1 MPNDCYNY
9 LEAPDG
15 DLSLIADYISTAKL
29 SYSDLPEVFLD
40 FEKILPIPKELE
52 NTDPNEDSLNW
63 YNWCVENWG
72 TRSNS
77 YEGQAQ
83 DEGISFN
90 TAWSPPVGVIVA
102 LSKRIGKSLR
112 LIYDEPGMDFCG
124 EFIADADGRGY
135 TDRVYSPRS
144 DAPKH
149 LKDDLMIDEEEELDN
164 A

>member
-15 DLSLIADYISTAKL
+15 DLSLIADYISTAKCP
-29 SYSDLPEVFLD
+29 YSDLPEVFLD

-164 A
+164 E

>member
-1 MPNDCYNY
+1 MPNHCYNY

-15 DLSLIADYISTAKL
+15 DLSLIADYFSTAKR

-40 FEKILPIPKELE
+40 FEKILPMPKELKG
-52 NTDPNEDSLNW
+52 TTSPSDGPNW
-63 YNWCVENWG
+63 YDWCVENWG
-72 TRSNS
+72 TKWNS
-77 YEGQAQ
+77 YDGNVTEN
-83 DEGISFN
+83 GIGFN

-112 LIYDEPGMDFCG
+112 LIYDEPNMDFCG
-124 EFIADADGRGY
+124 EFIVDVDGRGY

-149 LKDDLMIDEEEELDN
+149 LKDDLMIDEEAELDN

>member
-15 DLSLIADYISTAKL
+15 DLSLIADYFSTAER

-40 FEKILPIPKELE
+40 FEKILPMPKELKGTE
-52 NTDPNEDSLNW
+52 SPTDKPNW
-63 YNWCVENWG
+63 YDWCNENWG
-72 TRSNS
+72 TKWNS
-77 YEGQAQ
+77 YDGNVTEN
-83 DEGISFN
+83 GIGFN

-144 DAPKH
+144 DAPQH

>member
-15 DLSLIADYISTAKL
+15 DLSLIVDYFSTQKVEW
-29 SYSDLPEVFLD
+29 SSLPEVFLD

-63 YNWCVENWG
+63 YNWCNENWG

-77 YEGQAQ
+77 YEGQVK
-83 DEGISFN
+83 DDGISFN
-90 TAWSPPVGVIVA
+90 TAWSPPTPVIVELA
-102 LSKRIGKSLR
+102 KQIGKPLR
-112 LIYDEPGMDFCG
+112 LMYDETGMDFCG
-124 EFIADADGRGY
+124 EVLAYPDGTY
-135 TDRVYSPRS
+135 VDNCYSPRS
-144 DAPKH
+144 DAPDK
-149 LKDDLMIDEEEELDN
+149 LKDDLMIEEEEELDN

>member
-15 DLSLIADYISTAKL
+15 DLSLIADYISTQKVEW
-29 SYSDLPEVFLD
+29 SSLPDTYLD
-40 FEKILPIPKELE
+40 FEKILPTPPKI
-52 NTDPNEDSLNW
+52 EDW
-63 YNWCVENWG
+63 YDWRNENWG

-90 TAWSPPVGVIVA
+90 TAWSPPIGVIVA

-124 EFIADADGRGY
+124 EFIVDVDGRGY

-149 LKDDLMIDEEEELDN
+149 LKNDLMIDEEEELDN